1 MRIVFLGTPEFAVAT
16 LNALYKE
23 GHDIAAVVTAPD
35 KPAGRGQKMHYSEVK
50 EFALAHHLPILQPE
64 KLKNEDFIQSLK
76 ELGADLFIV
85 VAFRMLPEAVF
96 TIPPKGTF
104 NVHAS
109 LLPDYRGAAPIH
121 HAVMNGETKT
131 GVTTF
136 FLNKEIDKGDIIAC
150 REVEIGP
157 EETTG
162 ELYERL
168 MLEGASLAV
177 HTIHLIEQNQCTP
190 YSQEKL
196 TNKLLKFAPK
206 IEKKDT
212 LIDWEQTAEVI
223 HNKIRGLSPFPG
235 AYTRI
240 KNKEGEIFTIKCY
253 KAKILQE
260 RSIEQPGSVTIVN
273 TKRMTVAT
281 QNFQISLQNI
291 QFQGKNNMKIEDFLA
306 GFRPE
311 KYTLFLF

>member
-16 LNALYKE
+16 LDALYQE

-35 KPAGRGQKMHYSEVK
+35 KPAGRGQKMHYSAVK
-50 EFALAHHLPILQPE
+50 EFALSHHLPILQPE
-64 KLKNEDFIQSLK
+64 KLKNEDFIQSLR
-76 ELGADLFIV
+76 ELDADLFIV

-109 LLPDYRGAAPIH
+109 LLPNYRGSAPIH
-121 HAVMNGETKT
+121 HAIMNGETKS

-168 MLEGASLAV
+168 MVEGARLAI
-177 HTIHLIEQNQCTP
+177 HTTQLIEKNQCTP
-190 YSQEKL
+190 YSQDKL
-196 TNKLLKFAPK
+196 TNKLLKPAPK
-206 IEKKDT
+206 IEKRDT
-212 LIDWEQTAEVI
+212 LIDWDQPAEVI

-240 KNKEGEIFTIKCY
+240 KNKDGEIFTIKCY
-253 KAKILQE
+253 KANILQE
-260 RSIEQPGSVTIVN
+260 RSIEQPGSVSILN
-273 TKRMTVAT
+273 AKLMTVAT

-291 QFQGKNNMKIEDFLA
+291 QFQGKKSMKIVDFLA
-306 GFRPE
+306 GFRHE
-311 KYTLFLF
+311 KYTLLLF

>member
-16 LNALYKE
+16 LNALYQE

-121 HAVMNGETKT
+121 HAVMNGENKT

-162 ELYERL
+162 ELYQRL
-168 MLEGASLAV
+168 MVEGAHLAV
-177 HTIHLIEQNQCTP
+177 YTINLIEKNQCIP

-196 TNKLLKFAPK
+196 TNKLLKPAPK

-260 RSIEQPGSVTIVN
+260 RSIEQPGNVTIVN
-273 TKRMTVAT
+273 AKLMTVAT

-291 QFQGKNNMKIEDFLA
+291 QFQGKNSMKIEDFLA
-306 GFRPE
+306 GFRSE